1 MGQRGVDT
9 RHSEEGNVG
18 SIPAC
23 PTIFLKGAI
32 ELARNKIPKAPLD
45 EAIALTREYYHL
57 SAQQSALTRITACAR
72 QIEDET
78 GILWINMENILSAIL
93 SNYGINPDAT
103 NADIYAILRRL
114 GWEVAD

>member
-45 EAIALTREYYHL
+45 EVIALTREYYHL
-57 SAQQSALTRITACAR
+57 SASQSTLTRIAGR
-72 QIEDET
+72 SNQIEAET
-78 GILWINMENILSAIL
+78 GIWWINIENILSSIL
-93 SNYGINPDAT
+93 GNHGINPDAT